1 MAVVELSDQEWQQV
15 INWIGTKVVWAEC
28 NGMLMKIGGQ
38 LSAQQRAAHPTPVVA
53 SKQTNADGKE
63 ASHE

>member
-1 MAVVELSDQEWQQV
+1 MSTVDLSDAEWQVV

-28 NGMLMKIGGQ
+28 NGMLMKIGQQ
-38 LSAQQRAAHPTPVVA
+38 LQRQQVQGTGSPIT

-63 ASHE
+63 VGHE